1 MIPRIIH
8 QVWKTDTVP
17 AHLREWSRSWSEKNP
32 GWRHILWSDRMLLDF
47 VARHYPRMLSLY
59 CGYPHGIMRA
69 DAARYML
76 LHHFGGIYA
85 DLDAECLASLE
96 PLTGEDRVVLCH
108 EPPSHW
114 RLYTSYRGLTHVLF
128 NGTMASPAGHPFWPH
143 LIDALP
149 VMARSPQVLDATG
162 PLLLTGI
169 VGSYPDQTAI
179 AVHSCH
185 LFNAFDKQ
193 GIEAPAY
200 AGPKP
205 ASLARHHWMGSWW
218 NERRER
224 PVRDRLRKSYYRAR
238 HWLTRGKRLD
248 KAAARAAVDPA
259 VLRSDPPAGD
269 AVAILVPVRDA
280 ADHIAPFL
288 EAIATLDHP
297 SDRIK
302 LVFCEGDS
310 RDGTYE
316 RLVELTAPMRDRYR
330 DIVLLRHDVG
340 TVVPR
345 ERRWLRKY
353 QRARRSGL
361 SMVRNHLIDHGLD
374 SGDDWALWI
383 DVDVWRFPRDI
394 LRQLRAAE
402 ARIVTPNCV
411 REPGGPSFDLNTF
424 SVTTGER
431 DWIYYRD
438 LKDGLYQ
445 PQPGLNRRL
454 HLSDLRYLDRVPLDA
469 VGGAMLLVDAS
480 LHRGGLRFPEWPY
493 RDLVETEG
501 FGVLAR
507 DLGVTPIG
515 LPKVEILHVPW

>member
-17 AHLREWSRSWSEKNP
+17 EHLREWSRSWSEKNP

-47 VARHYPRMLSLY
+47 VARHYPRMLSVY
-59 CGYPHGIMRA
+59 CNYPQAVMRA

-76 LHHFGGIYA
+76 LHHFGGVYA

-96 PLTGEDRVVLCH
+96 LLTGEDRVVLCH

-114 RLYTSYRGLTHVLF
+114 RMYMPSRGLTHVLF

-143 LIDALP
+143 LIEALP
-149 VMARSPQVLDATG
+149 TVAQSSHVLDATG
-162 PLLLTGI
+162 PLLLTGL
-169 VGSYPDQTAI
+169 VGSYPDQAAI
-179 AVHSCH
+179 AIHSCH
-185 LFNAFDKQ
+185 LFNAFDKA

-200 AGPKP
+200 AGSKP
-205 ASLARHHWMGSWW
+205 VSLARHHWNGSWVHV
-218 NERRER
+218 RRRR
-224 PVRDRLRKSYYRAR
+224 PIRDGLRKSYYRAR
-238 HWLTRGKRLD
+238 HWLTRGERLD
-248 KAAARAAVDPA
+248 PAAARAAVDPA
-259 VLRSDPPAGD
+259 VLRSGPPAGD
-269 AVAILVPVRDA
+269 SIAVLVPVRDA

-288 EAIATLDHP
+288 QTIATLDHP

-310 RDGTYE
+310 QDGTYE
-316 RLVELTAPMRDRYR
+316 RLVELTAPLRDRYR
-330 DIVLLRHDVG
+330 DIVLLRHDVD
-340 TVVPR
+340 TFVPR
-345 ERRWLRKY
+345 ARRWLRKY

-361 SMVRNHLIDHGLD
+361 ARVRNHLIDHGLD
-374 SGDDWALWI
+374 AGDDWALWI

-394 LRQLRAAE
+394 LRQLRNSE

-411 REPGGPSFDLNTF
+411 IEPGGPSFDRNAFVITADD
-424 SVTTGER
+424 R

-445 PQPGLNRRL
+445 PRDSVCRRL
-454 HLSDLRYLDRVPLDA
+454 YLSELRYLDRVPLDA

-501 FGVLAR
+501 FGALAR